1 MNNSYHTVNPII
13 RIKENELLSKD
24 TFEQLIQAPNFEKVA
39 EILAPTV
46 YGKYLGENFQ
56 YDFEKSL
63 NQELVQTYGEL
74 IEIIPNPSLIWLYT
88 MRYTIHNLK
97 VLTKNTYYF
106 DK

>member
-74 IEIIPNPSLIWLYT
+74 IEIIPNRICFNNCILWY
-88 MRYTIHNLK
+88 
-97 VLTKNTYYF
+97 
-106 DK
+106 